1 MSSTLRAVAFDL
13 DGTLVDSSNAV
24 LDAVAAGVRD
34 VTGRHGKALDVSRD
48 VILGAL
54 GQPAGDYYRSI
65 LPAGLVHLAAEVQEA
80 ATALEVAAMQDGRDH
95 LFPRV
100 RETLDAL
107 RSRGFRLACISNAQ
121 LPYFRA
127 ALDHQGLAERF
138 DHSECQEE
146 LPRGAK
152 RPFKSTMLRRALVAL
167 EVDAADVVMVAVP
180 MAHAEEV
187 VALYAPLV
195 REDALLCDI
204 NSLKADVCVALAE
217 SRGEALGTHPM
228 FGPTVRSL
236 RRQKVV
242 LCDVKPGPM
251 SAWWQAE
258 LGRMG
263 AEVIRCSPEHHDAM
277 MSIVQVLTHFGII
290 AMGRALRATGY
301 PLASSLP
308 YTSPI
313 YRLELAM
320 VGRLFSQ
327 KPELYF
333 EIMRGNPQGEAVR
346 ATFLREAQALCDAL
360 ADDDGDAFVQAF
372 LEVRD
377 YFADEAE
384 RSMELSDQI
393 IETTMARP

>member
-1 MSSTLRAVAFDL
+1 VSDDEALRALRAELDRIDHELLGLAHRRLAVVAQIKDHKR
-13 DGTLVDSSNAV
+13 A
-24 LDAVAAGVRD
+24 
-34 VTGRHGKALDVSRD
+34 TGRHLFDRTREQEVYRRAEAHAQEIGLDPELACALLRQLIEASHRLQETPGDDEATSASRRILIVGGRGKMGTM
-48 VILGAL
+48 LGAAFAAR
-54 GQPAGDYYRSI
+54 GHAIEVIDEGD
-65 LPAGLVHLAAEVQEA
+65 
-80 ATALEVAAMQDGRDH
+80 
-95 LFPRV
+95 RV
-100 RETLDAL
+100 DP
-107 RSRGFRLACISNAQ
+107 SVVS
-121 LPYFRA
+121 
-127 ALDHQGLAERF
+127 
-138 DHSECQEE
+138 
-146 LPRGAK
+146 
-152 RPFKSTMLRRALVAL
+152 
-167 EVDAADVVMVAVP
+167 AADVVMVAVP

>member
-167 EVDAADVVMVAVP
+167 EVDAADVVMVGDREEDIMSGLEVGTRAVGVT
-180 MAHAEEV
+180 MGFGTATELERAHA
-187 VALYAPLV
+187 
-195 REDALLCDI
+195 RI
-204 NSLKADVCVALAE
+204 
-217 SRGEALGTHPM
+217 
-228 FGPTVRSL
+228 
-236 RRQKVV
+236 
-242 LCDVKPGPM
+242 
-251 SAWWQAE
+251 
-258 LGRMG
+258 
-263 AEVIRCSPEHHDAM
+263 
-277 MSIVQVLTHFGII
+277 
-290 AMGRALRATGY
+290 
-301 PLASSLP
+301 
-308 YTSPI
+308 
-313 YRLELAM
+313 
-320 VGRLFSQ
+320 
-327 KPELYF
+327 
-333 EIMRGNPQGEAVR
+333 
-346 ATFLREAQALCDAL
+346 
-360 ADDDGDAFVQAF
+360 DAFEQLLDV
-372 LEVRD
+372 
-377 YFADEAE
+377 
-384 RSMELSDQI
+384 I
-393 IETTMARP
+393 